1 MRNNQPVTQ
10 REVEVPEGVKLVSTT
25 DPQGRITHCNA
36 AFVAICGYDYSELL
50 GQPHNIVRH
59 PDVPEQAFKDLWATV
74 GRGRPWSGVVK
85 NRCKN
90 GDHYWVLAHVT
101 PVRREGRN
109 IGYISVRERPS
120 RAQITAAEALYAQLG
135 KDDCPWRLHAG
146 GLRRKGWRDW
156 PQTVFRLSLSQRL
169 GIALAGWLGLLAAGH
184 WALLAPALDAA
195 LLAGGALAVWAWF
208 RHSIERKLA
217 HCIDMT
223 AQIAACNLQ
232 GDIDYD
238 MRHPVGQL
246 MRNVRL
252 LNLNMQAI
260 VADVRA
266 EVGAIADSAQEI
278 ARGSQDLAMRTEQQ
292 SAGVERTASSME
304 QITSVVAQ
312 TAATANQVGLN
323 GEAARGTAVQG
334 GQSVQAL
341 VGTMRSID
349 EASGR
354 VAEVIR
360 VIEGIAFQTNLLA
373 LNAAVEAARA
383 GEQGKG
389 FAVVAGEVRALA
401 QRCTTA
407 AQEIRSLIGHSTARV
422 ADGARHVESAHSIMA
437 EVVAAVAEVS
447 SRMRDISQAA
457 DEQAAGV
464 HELNRAISEIEQG
477 TQQNAALAE
486 QTAAACDWLQSRAG
500 TLQRAVA
507 IFR

>member
-1 MRNNQPVTQ
+1 MRINQPVTQ

-36 AFVAICGYDYSELL
+36 AFVAVSGYDYSELL

-59 PDVPEQAFKDLWATV
+59 PDVPAQAFKDLWATV

-85 NRCKN
+85 NRSKN

-120 RAQITAAEALYAQLG
+120 RAQIAAAEALYTQLQQP
-135 KDDCPWRLHAG
+135 DCPWRLHAG
-146 GLRRKGWRDW
+146 SLRRRGWRDW
-156 PQTVFRLSLSQRL
+156 PYAVFRLSLSQRL
-169 GIALAGWLGLLAAGH
+169 AVALTAWLGLLAGSH
-184 WALLAPALDAA
+184 WALATPALDAA
-195 LLAGGALAVWAWF
+195 LLLGGALAVWAWF
-208 RHSIERKLA
+208 RHSIERKLV

-232 GDIDYD
+232 GDIHYD

-266 EVGAIADSAQEI
+266 EVGAIASSAQQI
-278 ARGSQDLAMRTEQQ
+278 ARGSQDLATRTEQQ

-304 QITSVVAQ
+304 QISTVVAQ
-312 TAATANQVGLN
+312 TAATASQVGQS
-323 GEAARGTAVQG
+323 GESARGTAEQG
-334 GQSVQAL
+334 GQTVQAL
-341 VGTMRSID
+341 VGTMRAID
-349 EASGR
+349 AAASR
-354 VAEVIR
+354 VAEVIK
-360 VIEGIAFQTNLLA
+360 VIEGIAFQTNLLS

-401 QRCTTA
+401 TRCTEA
-407 AQEIRSLIGHSTARV
+407 AKEIRSLIGHSSARV

-447 SRMRDISQAA
+447 TLVRDISQAA

-464 HELNRAISEIEQG
+464 QEVHRAISQIEQG

-486 QTAAACDWLQSRAG
+486 QTAAACDWLQGRAG
-500 TLQRAVA
+500 TLERAVA